1 MFPVLLKQGSFNKH
15 ASLGSSSCGF
25 VSRMLFSKL
34 VFSFFQTWR
43 WQGSSLLTDQTYFL
57 VSETCM
63 FVKLP
68 SFRGPRT
75 WALVYSFQYR
85 DNVKSKATVSSKASP
100 KTVFKNPPSISI
112 QNWLSTAL
120 LFFTKQLLKKLTFIQ
135 NRWQKLL

>member
-85 DNVKSKATVSSKASP
+85 DNVKSKATAFNHQRLVQKQFLKIRQVYRYKIHWP
-100 KTVFKNPPSISI
+100 LPCYFL
-112 QNWLSTAL
+112 QN
-120 LFFTKQLLKKLTFIQ
+120 
-135 NRWQKLL
+135 NC